1 MKKNKIFITPLIV
14 FFVLLGLDNFSSV
27 RSETDNGTQK
37 AVDYIKS
44 QPQTPWSTMA
54 MSAAGETGIDL
65 NYLKSVPEGQ
75 KSAATYAT
83 YILALSSA
91 GKNPTAFGN
100 ENYVESL
107 KNYYQ
112 NNQFGDEKYINDD
125 IWAILALGSVGKEYL
140 PQSQGAKQFILDNQN
155 ADGGW
160 SFGLKGNT
168 SSADMTAVAI
178 IALLESGVKPGDLAI
193 NKAKNYLKSIQN
205 SDGGFPGWTQ
215 ESSVSSS
222 AWVISAI
229 YKLGEDPASWV
240 KDGKN
245 PLENLISLQ
254 DSEKGFF
261 YDTKGGAGEDA
272 FVKTRTSYAII
283 SLLGKTYPIS
293 GTYNLH
299 HLRIEGLDNT
309 ICDKDVSGVTSLDL
323 IIEGAKLC
331 NFNYSLQYYES
342 FDSLLLTEINGQSNW
357 EYKVNNI
364 LPSVGADNYY
374 FDFGDEA
381 LWYGVGSLW
390 GTWLPLKTELTKTD
404 NLSSVQVK
412 YYNQELKNWQ
422 NLEKEGIKVKIGTE
436 EFLTDNSGIIS
447 FNVNNFSDGAYQV
460 FSEHQII
467 GDTGYIR
474 SEKIN
479 LRVGEVPLGHQTG
492 LKVEIEKIKVP
503 QEGEQTAINFSVSP
517 DTLDFGKLKPGES
530 AIRDLIIANG
540 ESKIYLEA
548 EVTGHSVFQ
557 ENLNIAENFWQIF
570 SAELESKE
578 NKTLPIK
585 LTIPPDYNGDFGE
598 RQGEIIF
605 WAIKK

>member
-1 MKKNKIFITPLIV
+1 MKKKKIFITSLIV
-14 FFVLLGLDNFSSV
+14 FSVLLGLDNFSSV
-27 RSETDNGTQK
+27 RSETDNNIQK

-54 MSAAGETGIDL
+54 LSAAGATGIDL
-65 NYLKSVPEGQ
+65 DYLKFVPEGQ

-83 YILALSSA
+83 YILALSAA
-91 GKNPTAFGN
+91 GKNPAVFGN

-155 ADGGW
+155 DDGGW
-160 SFGLKGNT
+160 GFGQKGN
-168 SSADMTAVAI
+168 SSGADMTAVAI
-178 IALLESGVKPGDLAI
+178 IALLESGVKPGDAAI

-229 YKLGEDPASWV
+229 YKLGEDPASWL

-272 FVKTRTSYAII
+272 FVKTRTSYAVI
-283 SLLGKTYPIS
+283 SLFGATYPIFS
-293 GTYNLH
+293 VYNLH
-299 HLRIEGLDNT
+299 HLRIEGSDNT
-309 ICDKDVSGVTSLDL
+309 ICDKDVNGQTPLDL
-323 IIEGAKLC
+323 IIEAAKLC
-331 NFNYSLQYYES
+331 NFNYALQYYES
-342 FDSLLLTEINGQSNW
+342 FDSLLLTEINSQPNW

-364 LPSVGADNYY
+364 LASVGADNYY
-374 FDFGDEA
+374 LDFGEEV

-390 GTWLPLKTELTKTD
+390 GTWLSLKTELTKTD
-404 NLSSVQVK
+404 NLGSVQVK

-447 FNVNNFSDGAYQV
+447 FNVNNFSDGIYQV

-474 SEKIN
+474 SEKID
-479 LRVGEVPLGHQTG
+479 LKVGEVPLGHQAG

-503 QEGEQTAINFSVSP
+503 QGGEQTAIGFSVSP
-517 DTLDFGKLKPGES
+517 DTLDFGKLKPGEG
-530 AIRDLIIANG
+530 AVRDLIIANG
-540 ESKIYLEA
+540 ESEIYLEA

-570 SAELESKE
+570 SAELASKE
-578 NKTLPIK
+578 NRTLPIK
-585 LTIPPDYNGDFGE
+585 LTVPSDYNGDFGE
-598 RQGEIIF
+598 KQGEIIF